1 MELIHH
7 IQCERDILKR
17 STKQSRLKIASYQKF
32 FRIVKERHGSYAA
45 HSNLF
50 ARQVTK
56 SWWSQPGSN
65 R

>member
-17 STKQSRLKIASYQKF
+17 FLQKQSRLKIASYQKIFQF
-32 FRIVKERHGSYAA
+32 FKERRSLMNCATQI
-45 HSNLF
+45 L
-50 ARQVTK
+50 
-56 SWWSQPGSN
+56 PG